1 MSFLRACH
9 LGKASKLHLPLF
21 SQEDGP
27 NSLSCTAFKREGKK
41 KWNYSVV
48 YTKRTKI
55 LTYFWLQTEEKLV
68 SEKKKKKRHDFAD
81 NKPME
86 CMKCQS
92 HGLILNL
99 KIFFQF
105 SKLIINKIKF
115 VLQSKLIYN
124 IYLGQIFDISRVFY
138 LFIFI
143 Y

>member
-1 MSFLRACH
+1 MKLFRSLYQTYKDFNLLLVTDRGETSFR
-9 LGKASKLHLPLF
+9 K
-21 SQEDGP
+21 
-27 NSLSCTAFKREGKK
+27 KR
-41 KWNYSVV
+41 
-48 YTKRTKI
+48 
-55 LTYFWLQTEEKLV
+55 
-68 SEKKKKKRHDFAD
+68 KKRHDFAD